1 MKIKP
6 FPMKSLSAEVVTY
19 YRDQGHITG
28 PFRISAWTGPGQY
41 TVP

>member
-19 YRDQGHITG
+19 YRDPGHITG